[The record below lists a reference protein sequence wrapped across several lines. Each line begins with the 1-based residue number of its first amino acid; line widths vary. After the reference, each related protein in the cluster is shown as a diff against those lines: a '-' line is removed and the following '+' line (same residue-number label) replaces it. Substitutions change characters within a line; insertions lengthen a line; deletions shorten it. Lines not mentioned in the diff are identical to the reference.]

1 MAKSHAERWMAIC
14 CVALL
19 SAGAAAAQ
27 IRTDDEITIEGE
39 NLRIDYGRSTLQMSN
54 VVMKNKDGTML
65 VRAQELKSQSVKLP
79 AKDMQLEFSGNV
91 HIEVDGAILDS
102 ATATVGV
109 KANRLENAHAVGT
122 PAQFSHLLK
131 GATQRSQGRAR
142 NIDYDAGKSQLRLS
156 GAVWYSDGRNDI
168 NTSTLNYNMS
178 DRSIDSN
185 PGAGE
190 RVLLHLQMGD
200 GNAPGSKAAPKPAT
214 PATPASTP
222 PASGKK

>member
-1 MAKSHAERWMAIC
+1 MATSHAERWMALC

-19 SAGAAAAQ
+19 SAGATAAQ
-27 IRTDDEITIEGE
+27 IRADDEITIEGE

-54 VVMKNKDGTML
+54 VIMKNRDGTML
-65 VRAQELKSQSVKLP
+65 IRAQEAKSRGVELS
-79 AKDMQLEFSGNV
+79 ARDMQLEFSGNV

-102 ATATVGV
+102 ATATVTV
-109 KANRLENAHAVGT
+109 KNNRLETAHAVGT

-142 NIDYDAGKSQLRLS
+142 NIDYDAARSQLRLS

-200 GNAPGSKAAPKPAT
+200 GNAPGSKAPPKSAT
-214 PATPASTP
+214 PATPATTP
-222 PASGKK
+222 PASSKK

>member
-1 MAKSHAERWMAIC
+1 
-14 CVALL
+14 
-19 SAGAAAAQ
+19 
-27 IRTDDEITIEGE
+27 
-39 NLRIDYGRSTLQMSN
+39 
-54 VVMKNKDGTML
+54 
-65 VRAQELKSQSVKLP
+65 
-79 AKDMQLEFSGNV
+79 MQLEFSGNV

-102 ATATVGV
+102 ATATVSV
-109 KANRLENAHAVGT
+109 KANRLDNAHVVGA

-142 NIDYDAGKSQLRLS
+142 NIDYDAAKSQLRLS

-190 RVLLHLQMGD
+190 RVLLHLQLGD
-200 GNAPGSKAAPKPAT
+200 GNAPGSRPAPKPAT
-214 PATPASTP
+214 PATPP
-222 PASGKK
+222 PAAGKK